1 MDTWGEG
8 IGETL
13 SKSFGQEDGVRQLL
27 EMFVFE
33 VFVEVV
39 EPVVNVGPL
48 PAFFELFELG
58 MDVLLEVIWG

>member
-1 MDTWGEG
+1 MDARGEG

-13 SKSFGQEDGVRQLL
+13 GESFGKEDGVGQLL

-39 EPVVNVGPL
+39 EPIVNVGPL
-48 PAFFELFELG
+48 PAFFELFELR
-58 MDVLLEVIWG
+58 MDVLLEVV